1 MKKRNKQIFA
11 SVILAFA
18 GVFSHAQQIIQ
29 VQDTVIASEAT
40 FVSGKAIY
48 AADTVH
54 NEDMPQ
60 DSLFPTDTKDSK
72 NKRKQRKEE
81 RSRYEYAIRHISDTV
96 LISSLKTDSLTGA
109 DTLIAEKYIFSDSLF
124 RIKNG
129 KVQVKFLLY
138 TGDKKMRPQHKRA
151 LVPVLVSRDSLHQK
165 ELSAIHTYGRTRNL
179 KDLRENNLP
188 VNADTILVGKKAK
201 GVEVYFSSAVPFEPW
216 MDTASLQIRQKVT
229 GCADCGLAQSDS
241 TQMPQLLYQPEIL
254 LPAEIECPKEFSP
267 RYGSVDAYLSF
278 EVNKSALKLSL
289 GSNQSELR
297 KIDSVLLRV
306 KGNPDYKI
314 LNMEIKGFASPE
326 ARYTYN
332 VQLAEKRANSLKDY
346 IARTYQVP
354 DSMLVVFP
362 GEENWDD
369 LTLLIQNSGLPYKE
383 EILRII
389 EEEPDYDRRE
399 QLIKQVGH
407 GHPYRLIFEQ
417 FYPLLRK
424 NTFSISYVSLEREIN
439 EAKNLVS
446 SNPKELNTY
455 EFYNVA
461 KTFYADDTAAYRQII
476 MLAADTYPTHAIAN
490 ANAARVALFEGDIKK
505 ARTYLLNTNYE
516 DFTLPLRAYIAW
528 KEGHVEDALQLWQ
541 QAAESGDPVSAHN
554 LAEIERRGF

>member
-29 VQDTVIASEAT
+29 VQDTAIASEAA

-48 AADTVH
+48 ADTVH

-241 TQMPQLLYQPEIL
+241 TQMPQLLDQPEIL
-254 LPAEIECPKEFSP
+254 LPAEIVCPNEFGP
-267 RYGSVDAYLSF
+267 RYWSGDSYLIC
-278 EVNKSALKLSL
+278 ELKISALKLSL
-289 GSNQSELR
+289 GSNPRELR
-297 KIDSVLLRV
+297 KIDSVENRQCPAQGKRESRLQNPEY
-306 KGNPDYKI
+306 GNQRFR
-314 LNMEIKGFASPE
+314 FAGSP
-326 ARYTYN
+326 
-332 VQLAEKRANSLKDY
+332 L
-346 IARTYQVP
+346 
-354 DSMLVVFP
+354 
-362 GEENWDD
+362 
-369 LTLLIQNSGLPYKE
+369 
-383 EILRII
+383 
-389 EEEPDYDRRE
+389 
-399 QLIKQVGH
+399 
-407 GHPYRLIFEQ
+407 
-417 FYPLLRK
+417 
-424 NTFSISYVSLEREIN
+424 
-439 EAKNLVS
+439 
-446 SNPKELNTY
+446 
-455 EFYNVA
+455 
-461 KTFYADDTAAYRQII
+461 
-476 MLAADTYPTHAIAN
+476 
-490 ANAARVALFEGDIKK
+490 
-505 ARTYLLNTNYE
+505 
-516 DFTLPLRAYIAW
+516 
-528 KEGHVEDALQLWQ
+528 HV
-541 QAAESGDPVSAHN
+541 
-554 LAEIERRGF
+554 